1 MAEFELWLRA
11 FAMFFAT
18 IGPIDVA
25 ALFAS
30 LTAGASD
37 RQRRATAI
45 RASVIATAVLVAFAL
60 LGGTFLGL
68 LGIGVPALQTSGGI
82 LLLLMAIEMV
92 FARPSA
98 IAQPTPAEAAE
109 AECRADL
116 SVFPLAMPLIA
127 GPGALAAAVL
137 LMSEAGAGWGSRA
150 AVIAALLAVLG
161 LTLAALLVA
170 GRLHRRLGLTGQT
183 VIARLAGILLAAL
196 AVQFMFD
203 GVAASGLLAD

>member
-1 MAEFELWLRA
+1 VAELELGLRA

-18 IGPIDVA
+18 IGPIDGA

-30 LTAGASD
+30 LTAGASEH
-37 RQRRATAI
+37 QRRATAI
-45 RASVIATAVLVAFAL
+45 RGMLIATFVLVVFAL
-60 LGGTFLGL
+60 FGGSFLGL

-98 IAQPTPAEAAE
+98 IAQPTPAETAE
-109 AECRADL
+109 AEVRADL

-137 LMSEAGAGWGSRA
+137 LMSEAGDPWARRT
-150 AVIAALLAVLG
+150 AVIVALLAVLA
-161 LTLAALLVA
+161 LTLGALLVA
-170 GRLHRRLGLTGQT
+170 SRLQRRLGLTGQT

-203 GVAASGLLAD
+203 GVAASGLLRG